1 MKCGPKFDEEEKLKM
16 VSIDNSFKEVYSKET
31 VRKRGLN
38 WASIVYLFA
47 FKIKDLGSVRILL
60 GMIHYREIY

>member
-1 MKCGPKFDEEEKLKM
+1 MKCGPKLDEEEKLKM

-38 WASIVYLFA
+38 
-47 FKIKDLGSVRILL
+47 
-60 GMIHYREIY
+60 